1 MMMIKYIC
9 SKPTG
14 GGPAPLILNPVG
26 KWVKAL
32 IMLHILLFFA
42 ASITFVFPSVGDLFC
57 PDLLL
62 NVNYC
67 AACSVV
73 AFAMTIYFSLLYCQS
88 WGTEREWASASVI
101 TMALAIADML
111 AAGWGIVLL
120 VESSASMTD
129 QDSETETNYA
139 CSDWKA
145 YLFYYATAT
154 LISIHVII
162 ALSCAVVSIILAQ
175 GVGTQL
181 EEIRR
186 IV

>member
-26 KWVKAL
+26 KWVRVL
-32 IMLHILLFFA
+32 ILLHIILFFA
-42 ASITFVFPSVGDLFC
+42 ASATFVFPSVGDLSC
-57 PDLLL
+57 PDLLF

-67 AACSVV
+67 ATCSAV
-73 AFAMTIYFSLLYCQS
+73 AFAMTIYFSLIYCQS
-88 WGTEREWASASVI
+88 WGTEREWASASLI

-111 AAGWGIVLL
+111 AAGWGIILL
-120 VESSASMTD
+120 VESSSSMTL
-129 QDSETETNYA
+129 QETSEETNYG

-145 YLFYYATAT
+145 YFFYYATAT

-162 ALSCAVVSIILAQ
+162 ALSCALVSIILAQ
-175 GVGTQL
+175 GVGAQL